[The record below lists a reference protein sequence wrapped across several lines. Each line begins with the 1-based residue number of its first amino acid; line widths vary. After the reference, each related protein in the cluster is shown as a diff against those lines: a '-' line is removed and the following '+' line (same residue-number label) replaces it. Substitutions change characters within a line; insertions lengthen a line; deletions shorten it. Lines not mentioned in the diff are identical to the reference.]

1 MKLKIEPVD
10 KGFLTQ
16 EELTKLADKDFS
28 IVRLEQVRDVF
39 LFCCYT
45 GLAYIDVYSLTTSDI
60 AEETNTG
67 DGHEMANAIGKT
79 SVMCHIPILK
89 PAKEIL
95 DKYASLP
102 YKDEKL
108 LPVLSNQ
115 KMNAYLKEIAGIV
128 GINKDLTTHLARHT
142 FATTVNL
149 ANQVS
154 IEHVSKMLV
163 HSRIRMTQHYARI
176 LDALIE
182 HEMLNVEKFYEL
194 YINYTP
200 YFQ

>member
-1 MKLKIEPVD
+1 MIRD
-10 KGFLTQ
+10 FSQ

-28 IVRLEQVRDVF
+28 IVRLEQVRDVL

-60 AEETNTG
+60 AEENG
-67 DGHEMANAIGKT
+67 RLWIRKARHKT

-128 GINKDLTTHLARHT
+128 GINKDLTTHLARH
-142 FATTVNL
+142 
-149 ANQVS
+149 
-154 IEHVSKMLV
+154 
-163 HSRIRMTQHYARI
+163 
-176 LDALIE
+176 LISS
-182 HEMLNVEKFYEL
+182 F
-194 YINYTP
+194 
-200 YFQ
+200 